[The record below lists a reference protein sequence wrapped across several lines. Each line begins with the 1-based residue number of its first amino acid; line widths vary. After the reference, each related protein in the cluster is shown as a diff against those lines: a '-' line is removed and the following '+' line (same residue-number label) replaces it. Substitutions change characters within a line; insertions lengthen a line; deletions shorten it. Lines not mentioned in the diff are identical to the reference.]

1 MLARL
6 LADSSPPPLSSSAG
20 GATLSILTLCSPVP
34 FAVTGILLYFGEME
48 SLLVDRNNQRD
59 ESKTLNTTTYT
70 CMPWM
75 EECKNR
81 ETQVLVQYSVVRH
94 IWSICADWSN
104 AQHSACDTLTKC
116 AVFDQMVNSDAH
128 LVKCINKT
136 VAKCSVIIKTK
147 PFKTK
152 TRRFKT
158 KTWPLTTKLTQQLK
172 DRDTN
177 TVIPN
182 LYISGDIKMLNMLV
196 KYSAWS
202 TARDLHNVRAATV
215 YWKTS
220 TLSIKS
226 NHSLHLQLVGTVSN
240 VPAVTF

>member
-1 MLARL
+1 MH
-6 LADSSPPPLSSSAG
+6 S
-20 GATLSILTLCSPVP
+20 TVHVIHW
-34 FAVTGILLYFGEME
+34 
-48 SLLVDRNNQRD
+48 
-59 ESKTLNTTTYT
+59 LN
-70 CMPWM
+70 
-75 EECKNR
+75 
-81 ETQVLVQYSVVRH
+81 VQ
-94 IWSICADWSN
+94 C
-104 AQHSACDTLTKC
+104 LTKC
-116 AVFDQMVNSDAH
+116 AMFDQMVNSDAH

-152 TRRFKT
+152 T

-177 TVIPN
+177 TIIPN

-226 NHSLHLQLVGTVSN
+226 NHSLHLQLSWYSVQCPCSHILVVQLSKCLLHFKNTRWDRPNTDSPSLVRCGLIN
-240 VPAVTF
+240 R